1 MADGAPEPFVHLHTH
16 TEFSLL
22 DGAARIGELVDTA
35 RAMGQPAIAIT
46 DHGVLYGAVDFYA
59 QAKAAGIKPI
69 IGCEMYMAPR
79 SRHDRDAR
87 SDRDPSHLVLLAAS
101 DVGYRNLLRLVS
113 TAHLEGHYY
122 KPRIDKEL
130 LAQHSEGLIC
140 LSACLGGELPQ
151 SILRGDLGAAETI
164 ARQHA
169 EIMGPDAY
177 FLELQDHGID
187 EEAHVREGLVEIA
200 RRTGLPLVCTNDS
213 HYIRPDDAEAHDIL
227 LCLQTGAR
235 REEEKR
241 FKFSGRDFFVSDGA
255 AMRARFAAYG
265 EALGNTLRIAE
276 RCDVTLQLGRNLLP
290 RYEPIPDGHDA
301 DSYLRELCEAGL
313 RERYGDGIAQAHR
326 ERLAM
331 ELDVIR
337 ETGFSAYF
345 LIVWDLIRAARCSE
359 VRVGPGR
366 GSAAGSIVSY
376 VLRITD
382 IDPLRY
388 GLIFERFLNLERVQ
402 MPDID
407 IDFDDQRRDRVLH
420 YVQDK
425 YGHDRVA
432 QIITFGT
439 MAARAAIRDVGR
451 VLNVPLPDVD
461 RLAKLVPPVVNITL
475 ERALSESRE
484 LRELYEGE
492 DWATRVIDNARRLE
506 GIARNASTHAAGV
519 VIGSE
524 PLVGVVPLQRS
535 TSGDGAAAVT
545 QFDMNGVSRIGLLKI
560 DFLGLS
566 NLSVLDEAAEH
577 VRRVRGIEFDL
588 DALPLDD
595 KATYELL
602 SRADTHGV
610 FQMEGTFAKRVLI
623 DMQPESINDMAVAN
637 ALNRP
642 GPIEGGVPDMYMRRK
657 RGEEPVEYLLP
668 EMEASLAETY
678 GTILYQDQ
686 VMQIAS
692 AVAGF
697 SLGEADV
704 LRAAMGKK
712 DKAKMATQREKFLS
726 GARGR
731 GVAGEKAAEIF
742 DLIAY
747 FAGYGFNKCLDGDTT
762 ITDATTGERTS
773 VRELCEHQRP
783 FTVHA
788 LGSDG
793 KLQARRVTHVL
804 SNGRKPVLALKT
816 ATGRVIKATAEHRF
830 RTFDGWMPL
839 RDLKPGDSIA
849 VARRLT
855 VETEASWPEYKLIT
869 LAGLISEGN
878 TCHPTCLYFYNRSK
892 DLIDDFVGA
901 STQFPATVAR
911 VYTRRAGMYEVCLNT
926 GRDSRFYRGM
936 RPWNAGTSALQLE
949 DDPDLPARSGAFAWV
964 QELGLLGRRAPEK
977 SVPGAVFQ
985 LRDSNIALFLGRLWA
1000 GDGCIQAQNMA
1011 SPSVFYATASPALA
1025 RDVQALLQRLGMRSV
1040 VAEKRMRYRGQIRHG
1055 YTVRLAGEGCF
1066 EAFSRVIA
1074 PHCVGRENDVERL
1087 RSHIR
1092 STCRDKHSSDLVP
1105 LAVRRLVDA
1114 ERRERGMT
1122 WLQFASHTGVATRE
1136 FHGLG
1141 SPLKKGFRRSTIS
1154 RIAEAFDS
1162 DDLRAASSGEIQWDF
1177 VCSVELSGFTDTY
1190 DLTVDVDHNFVA
1202 DGIVTHNSHAVSYGL
1217 IGYQTAYMKANH
1229 PLEYMCALLNSRAGD
1244 FDKLKLTILDAHARS
1259 LMVRPPDVNRSSG
1272 PFSIG
1277 DVESG
1282 EILYGLRHIKNVGE
1296 RVADAIVE
1304 ARAQGSAFDSLLDL
1318 CLRVNT
1324 RDLNRR
1330 VLEALIKSGAC
1341 DALGERAAMLRSL
1354 DAVMDRASMIR
1365 RERESGQIA
1374 LFGDAAGFAEPA
1386 QAEVVVMGTPVDP
1399 LTGSAG
1405 SPLGPAAADE
1415 RLAWERE
1422 YLGMYLSD
1430 HPLRRVAAELQEKVD
1445 TSINEL
1451 GPHLD
1456 GLIVQVGGAVRDVRS
1471 FVPRKSTT
1479 GQRMAFLQIEDLTGS
1494 CEVVVFARTFEECAE
1509 VLRPDAVVIVR
1520 GKVEANRPA
1529 NGAAPPADDGE
1540 RSDLE
1545 PAKIL
1550 AEAVY
1555 AFDDDRLASW
1565 RRDSTVHIKLGA
1577 QHTATVAPLRHA
1589 IEQHHGDCPVV
1600 LHIQGPASLD
1610 DVTLPDEYNV
1620 VPGPGLE
1627 RAVEAL
1633 AGAGSYRVEIRRERA
1648 PERERRTAA
1657 RTR

>member
-1 MADGAPEPFVHLHTH
+1 MSSTDAVSEAVASEPFVHLHTH

-22 DGAARIGELVDTA
+22 DGAARIDELVDTVQ
-35 RAMGQPAIAIT
+35 RLEQPAVAIT

-59 QAKAAGIKPI
+59 RATAAGVKPI
-69 IGCEMYMAPR
+69 IGCEMYVAPR
-79 SRHDRDAR
+79 SRTDRDAR
-87 SDRDPSHLVLLAAS
+87 SDRDPSHLVLLAAT
-101 DVGYRNLLRLVS
+101 DVGYRNLIRLVS

-122 KPRIDKEL
+122 RPRIDKEL

-151 SILRGDLGAAETI
+151 AILRGDLDVAETI

-187 EEAHVREGLVEIA
+187 EEATVRDGLVEIA

-235 REEEKR
+235 RDEEKR
-241 FKFSGRDFFVSDGA
+241 FKFSGPDFYVTDGA
-255 AMRARFAAYG
+255 TMLQRFAGYG
-265 EALGNTLRIAE
+265 EAVRNTLAIAE
-276 RCDVTLQLGRNLLP
+276 RCNVEMPLGRNLLP
-290 RYEPIPDGHDA
+290 RYEPIPEGHTA
-301 DSYLRELCEAGL
+301 DSYLRELCVAGL
-313 RERYGDGIAQAHR
+313 RDRYGEDVTATHR

-331 ELDVIR
+331 ELDVISQ
-337 ETGFSAYF
+337 TGFSAYF
-345 LIVWDLIRAARCSE
+345 LIVWDLIRAARCNA

-366 GSAAGSIVSY
+366 GSAAGSLVSY

-407 IDFDDQRRDRVLH
+407 IDFDDRRRDRVLR

-475 ERALSESRE
+475 ERALAESRE
-484 LRELYEGE
+484 LRELYESE
-492 DWATRVIDNARRLE
+492 EWARRVIDNARRLE

-524 PLVGVVPLQRS
+524 PLVGVVPLQRT
-535 TSGDGAAAVT
+535 TSGDGAAAIT

-566 NLSVLDEAAEH
+566 NLTVLDEAAEL
-577 VRRVRGIEFDL
+577 VRRVRGIEFNL

-595 KATYELL
+595 RLTYELL
-602 SRADTHGV
+602 CRADAHGV
-610 FQMEGTFAKRVLI
+610 FQMEGTFAKRVLM
-623 DMQPESINDMAVAN
+623 DLQPASISDLAVAN

-642 GPIEGGVPDMYMRRK
+642 GPIEGGVVDIYMRRK
-657 RGEEPVEYLLP
+657 RGEEPVTYVLP

-692 AVAGF
+692 AVAGY

-712 DKAKMATQREKFLS
+712 DKAKMATQREKFL
-726 GARGR
+726 RGGTAR
-731 GVAGEKAAEIF
+731 GVAEEKAAEIF

-747 FAGYGFNKCLDGDTT
+747 FAGYGFGK
-762 ITDATTGERTS
+762 A
-773 VRELCEHQRP
+773 
-783 FTVHA
+783 HA
-788 LGSDG
+788 
-793 KLQARRVTHVL
+793 
-804 SNGRKPVLALKT
+804 
-816 ATGRVIKATAEHRF
+816 F
-830 RTFDGWMPL
+830 
-839 RDLKPGDSIA
+839 
-849 VARRLT
+849 
-855 VETEASWPEYKLIT
+855 
-869 LAGLISEGN
+869 
-878 TCHPTCLYFYNRSK
+878 
-892 DLIDDFVGA
+892 
-901 STQFPATVAR
+901 
-911 VYTRRAGMYEVCLNT
+911 
-926 GRDSRFYRGM
+926 
-936 RPWNAGTSALQLE
+936 
-949 DDPDLPARSGAFAWV
+949 
-964 QELGLLGRRAPEK
+964 
-977 SVPGAVFQ
+977 
-985 LRDSNIALFLGRLWA
+985 
-1000 GDGCIQAQNMA
+1000 
-1011 SPSVFYATASPALA
+1011 
-1025 RDVQALLQRLGMRSV
+1025 
-1040 VAEKRMRYRGQIRHG
+1040 
-1055 YTVRLAGEGCF
+1055 
-1066 EAFSRVIA
+1066 
-1074 PHCVGRENDVERL
+1074 
-1087 RSHIR
+1087 
-1092 STCRDKHSSDLVP
+1092 
-1105 LAVRRLVDA
+1105 
-1114 ERRERGMT
+1114 
-1122 WLQFASHTGVATRE
+1122 
-1136 FHGLG
+1136 
-1141 SPLKKGFRRSTIS
+1141 
-1154 RIAEAFDS
+1154 
-1162 DDLRAASSGEIQWDF
+1162 
-1177 VCSVELSGFTDTY
+1177 
-1190 DLTVDVDHNFVA
+1190 
-1202 DGIVTHNSHAVSYGL
+1202 SYGL
-1217 IGYQTAYMKANH
+1217 IGYQTAYMKANY
-1229 PLEYMCALLNSRAGD
+1229 PLEFMCALLNSRAGD
-1244 FDKLKLTILDAHARS
+1244 FDKLKLTILDAHARA
-1259 LMVRPPDVNRSSG
+1259 LMVRPPDVNRSAG
-1272 PFSIG
+1272 PFCIG

-1296 RVADAIVE
+1296 RVADLIVE
-1304 ARAQGSAFDSLLDL
+1304 ARQQALAFDSLLDL
-1318 CLRVNT
+1318 CLRVNS

-1341 DALGERAAMLRSL
+1341 DSLGERAAMLRSL
-1354 DAVMDRASMIR
+1354 DAVMDRAAMIR

-1374 LFGDAAGFAEPA
+1374 LFGDSAGFTEPV
-1386 QAEVVVMGTPVDP
+1386 QAEVSLMGTPVDP
-1399 LTGSAG
+1399 LSGGETSA
-1405 SPLGPAAADE
+1405 LGPAAADE
-1415 RLAWERE
+1415 RLSWERE

-1430 HPLRRVAAELQEKVD
+1430 HPLRRVAAELQERVD

-1494 CEVVVFARTFEECAE
+1494 CEVVVFARTFEECADAM
-1509 VLRPDAVVIVR
+1509 RPDAVVVVR
-1520 GKVEANRPA
+1520 GKVEAGRPA
-1529 NGAAPPADDGE
+1529 NGATPPAEDDE
-1540 RSDLE
+1540 RSDTE

-1550 AEAVY
+1550 AEAVF
-1555 AFDDDRLASW
+1555 AFEDPRLSAW
-1565 RRDSTVHIKLGA
+1565 RRDSTVHIRLADKHASAVGS
-1577 QHTATVAPLRHA
+1577 LRHA
-1589 IEQHHGDCPVV
+1589 LEQHHGDCPVM
-1600 LHIQGPASLD
+1600 LHLAGSSSLD
-1610 DVTLPDEYNV
+1610 DVSLPEAFSV
-1620 VPGPGLE
+1620 APGPALE

-1633 AGAGSYRVEIRRERA
+1633 AGAGSYRVEVRRERA
-1648 PERERRTAA
+1648 PERERRTPA